1 MALFTIITGM
11 SMDLMDMT
19 IVNVAIPN
27 LMSVFNV
34 SVNEVQWVATA
45 YMMTLGIVIPITDYL
60 ATTRGMKKVF
70 LTSIILFTTGS
81 ALCGLAW
88 NLHSLIFFRV
98 IQAVGGGM
106 IMPLGIA
113 ILYKIF
119 TEKERGLAMGLIGVP
134 LLAAPALG
142 PVLGGYL
149 VEHADWR
156 LIFFINIPVG
166 IITILL
172 TYITLDEFE
181 TQPEKLDLWGFLL
194 SAGGLGGLL
203 LALSNGPTDGWGTP
217 YIVYLLVISIFLLLL
232 FILWELGHPRPLL
245 ELRLFTSPIY
255 SLSMLLS
262 VFSIMSIVGCLFL
275 LPVFLQELQ
284 GYSPMKTGLILLP
297 EALAAAA
304 ILPISGL
311 LVNRV

>member
-1 MALFTIITGM
+1 MTRTFGKWMALFTIITGM

-172 TYITLDEFE
+172 T
-181 TQPEKLDLWGFLL
+181 
-194 SAGGLGGLL
+194 
-203 LALSNGPTDGWGTP
+203 
-217 YIVYLLVISIFLLLL
+217 
-232 FILWELGHPRPLL
+232 
-245 ELRLFTSPIY
+245 
-255 SLSMLLS
+255 
-262 VFSIMSIVGCLFL
+262 
-275 LPVFLQELQ
+275 
-284 GYSPMKTGLILLP
+284 
-297 EALAAAA
+297 
-304 ILPISGL
+304 
-311 LVNRV
+311 